1 MTRRIIGVVL
11 AIVLAVIGT
20 GAILLYVNSA
30 RNTVANGQR
39 AVHILVAKDRIP
51 AGTSGDRIRS
61 QGLAEDLVVPASTV
75 PADALGKLP
84 NELDKLVITAD
95 VQARQVLL
103 RGMFGQATKLSG
115 GLDIPEGTVA
125 LSVAINVNQQVGGFV
140 RPGSQV
146 AIFDTYG
153 VDDGGKV
160 TGITSN
166 ANGAKATTRVLLPR
180 VEVIAVGVFGA
191 NGVTSNQVQ
200 VNGDKTNN
208 GNQNQ
213 NSGGQIVVTVAV
225 TQVDAERLILASQ
238 TGTLYFALLT
248 DSSNVKPDPG
258 VDTSSLF
265 S

>member
-20 GAILLYVNSA
+20 GAVLLYVNSA

-61 QGLAEDLVVPASTV
+61 EGLAEDLVVPASTV
-75 PADALGKLP
+75 PDDALSKLP
-84 NELDKLVITAD
+84 GELDKLVITAD

-153 VDDGGKV
+153 LDDSGKV
-160 TGITSN
+160 TAPNSN
-166 ANGAKATTRVLLPR
+166 ANNGKGSTTTRVLLPR

-208 GNQNQ
+208 QNG
-213 NSGGQIVVTVAV
+213 NSGGQIIVTVAV
-225 TQVDAERLILASQ
+225 NQVDAERLILASQ

-258 VDTSSLF
+258 IDTQTLF

>member
-11 AIVLAVIGT
+11 AIVLAVLGT
-20 GAILLYVNSA
+20 GAVLLYVNSA

-61 QGLAEDLVVPASTV
+61 QDLAEDLVVPASTV
-75 PADALGKLP
+75 PDDALSKLP
-84 NELDKLVITAD
+84 TDLDKLVITAD

-153 VDDGGKV
+153 IDDSGKA
-160 TGITSN
+160 TGIASN
-166 ANGAKATTRVLLPR
+166 GNGGKATTRVLLPR

-200 VNGDKTNN
+200 ANGDRS

-213 NSGGQIVVTVAV
+213 NQGGQIVVTVAV

-258 VDTSSLF
+258 VDTQSLF